1 MPDDQFNAPVDHSAM
16 STRRRRFWQI
26 GISFPESMEAVFQEE
41 MDRVR
46 LHRNRFTGLT
56 AVVIYG
62 LFAITDRV
70 QLPDLYKQAWAIRFL
85 LVMPLLALC
94 IWGISRV
101 SRVVVREILLAS
113 MGVIVAASIG
123 WIACLSSY
131 QYAGRLVIG
140 LGLVLLFNSIVISLR
155 FRSALASATIIVFI
169 FGSSHAY
176 MQSVT
181 GEPTSFGAWVVFLA
195 YVAIGLIGN
204 FRTDQDQRRAFL
216 ATAREQERNEE
227 LSHAVALLGKLSAED
242 PLTQLANRREFDR
255 RLALEWGRARR
266 GGYPV
271 ALILADVDFFKS
283 FNDRYGHPAGDACL
297 KRVAAILRSVPQ
309 RSSDL
314 AARLGG
320 EEFGVLLPC
329 TTIED
334 ATQLAEQMREAV
346 LALDIPHET
355 SGVSAVVTI
364 SFGVAAIHPGLRND
378 SAELLAGADAALYKA
393 KKEGRNQV
401 ALYTA

>member
-1 MPDDQFNAPVDHSAM
+1 
-16 STRRRRFWQI
+16 
-26 GISFPESMEAVFQEE
+26 MEKVFQEE
-41 MDRVR
+41 MDEVR
-46 LHRNRFTGLT
+46 LRRNRLTGLT
-56 AVVIYG
+56 AVIIYG
-62 LFAITDRV
+62 LFAVTDRV

-85 LVMPLLALC
+85 LVIPLLALC
-94 IWGISRV
+94 SIGISRV
-101 SRVVVREILLAS
+101 SRVVVREILLAA

-131 QYAGRLVIG
+131 QYAGRLTIG
-140 LGLVLLFNSIVISLR
+140 LGLVLLFNSIVLSLR
-155 FRSALASATIIVFI
+155 FRSALASATISGFI
-169 FGSSHAY
+169 FGASHAY
-176 MQSVT
+176 MHSVT
-181 GEPTSFGAWVVFLA
+181 GEPVSFGAWVVFMA
-195 YVAIGLIGN
+195 YVAISLIGN

-216 ATAREQERNEE
+216 ATAREHERNEE

-283 FNDRYGHPAGDACL
+283 YNDRYGHPAGDACL
-297 KRVAAILRSVPQ
+297 KRVAGVLRSVPQ

-320 EEFGVLLPC
+320 EEFGILLPS

-334 ATQLAEQMREAV
+334 ATQLAEQMRKAV
-346 LALDIPHET
+346 LALEIPHEA
-355 SGVSAVVTI
+355 SGVSPMVTI
-364 SFGVAAIHPGLRND
+364 SFGVAAIQPGMRSD

>member
-1 MPDDQFNAPVDHSAM
+1 MPDDQFNAPANHSAM
-16 STRRRRFWQI
+16 PTRGRRFWQI
-26 GISFPESMEAVFQEE
+26 GIPFPESMEAAFQEE

-46 LHRNRFTGLT
+46 LHRNRLTGLT

-94 IWGISRV
+94 TWGISRV

-113 MGVIVAASIG
+113 MGVIAAASIG

-140 LGLVLLFNSIVISLR
+140 LGLVLLFNSIVLSLR
-155 FRSALASATIIVFI
+155 FRSALASATLIVFI
-169 FGSSHAY
+169 FGASHTY

-195 YVAIGLIGN
+195 FVAIGLIGN

-320 EEFGVLLPC
+320 EEFGVLLPS
-329 TTIED
+329 TNIED
-334 ATQLAEQMREAV
+334 ATQLAEQMRKAV
-346 LALDIPHET
+346 LALEIPHEA
-355 SGVSAVVTI
+355 SGVSPMVTI
-364 SFGVAAIHPGLRND
+364 SFGVVAIQPGLRND
-378 SAELLAGADAALYKA
+378 PAELLAGADAALYKA
-393 KKEGRNQV
+393 KKDGRNQV